1 MSSIPPSL
9 DDRDGKIW
17 MDGELVDW
25 RDAKI
30 HVLSHTLH
38 YGCGA
43 FEGVRAYKTADGSTA
58 IFRLAEHTE
67 RLFNSAKIL
76 RMKIPFSPEQLNEA
90 QKQVV
95 RENKLESCYL
105 RPLIWIGS
113 EKLGVSPKGNK
124 IHAMVAA
131 WSWGAYLGEEG
142 MRRGIRVKTSSYTRH
157 HVNITM
163 TQAKSVSNYTNSIL
177 ANMEALDD
185 GYDEALLL
193 DASGFVSE
201 GAGENIFVV
210 KGGVVYT
217 PDLSAGALNGITRNT
232 ILHIC
237 KDLGIELVQKRIT
250 RDEVYISDEAFFTG
264 TAAEVTP
271 IRELDRI
278 EIGNRGDGGSRG
290 PITEKIQSAF
300 FDIVNGKNPKY
311 AHWLTKV

>member
-1 MSSIPPSL
+1 MVMPQPPSMS
-9 DDRDGKIW
+9 DRDGKIW
-17 MDGELVDW
+17 MDGQMVEW

-43 FEGVRAYKTADGSTA
+43 FEGLRAYNTADGTA
-58 IFRLAEHTE
+58 IFRLREHTE

-76 RMKIPFSPEQLNEA
+76 RMKIPFTPAQVEQA
-90 QKQVV
+90 QKDVV
-95 RENKLESCYL
+95 RENNLESGYL
-105 RPLIWIGS
+105 RPLVWIGDK
-113 EKLGVSPKGNK
+113 KLGVSPRGNT
-124 IHAMVAA
+124 IHLMVAA
-131 WSWGAYLGEEG
+131 WPWGAYLGEEG
-142 MRRGIRVKTSSYTRH
+142 LARGIRVKTSSYTRH

-163 TQAKSVSNYTNSIL
+163 TQAKAVSNYTNSIL
-177 ANMEALDD
+177 ANMEVTDE

-201 GAGENIFVV
+201 GAGENIFVI

-232 ILHIC
+232 IFSIC
-237 KDLGIELVQKRIT
+237 QDLGLKLVEKRIT
-250 RDEVYISDEAFFTG
+250 RDEVYICDEAFFTG

-278 EIGNRGDGGSRG
+278 ELGAGSRG
-290 PITEKIQSAF
+290 PLTEKIQAAF
-300 FDIVNGKNPKY
+300 FDIVNGRNPKY
-311 AHWLTKV
+311 AEWLTTV

>member
-1 MSSIPPSL
+1 M

-17 MDGELVDW
+17 MDGQMVEW

-43 FEGVRAYKTADGSTA
+43 FEGVRAYKTAQGTA
-58 IFRLAEHTE
+58 IYRLQEHTQ

-76 RMKIPFSPEQLNEA
+76 RMNIPFSQEEVMQA
-90 QKQVV
+90 QKDVV
-95 RENKLESCYL
+95 RLNNLESCYI
-105 RPLIWIGS
+105 RPLTWIGS
-113 EKLGVSPKGNK
+113 QKLGVSPRGNK
-124 IHAMVAA
+124 IHVMVAA
-131 WSWGAYLGEEG
+131 WAWGASLGEEG
-142 MRRGIRVKTSSYTRH
+142 MKRGIRVKTSSFTRH

-163 TQAKSVSNYTNSIL
+163 TQAKAVSNYSNSIL
-177 ANMEALDD
+177 ANMEALDE

-193 DASGFVSE
+193 DPAGFVSE
-201 GAGENIFVV
+201 GAGENIFVI
-210 KGGVVYT
+210 KDGVVYT

-237 KDLGIELVQKRIT
+237 KDLGLELIQKRIT
-250 RDEVYISDEAFFTG
+250 RDEIYIADEAFFTG

-278 EIGNRGDGGSRG
+278 EIGAGSRG
-290 PITEKIQSAF
+290 PITEKIQTAF
-300 FDIVNGKNPKY
+300 FDIVNGRNPKY
-311 AHWLTKV
+311 AAWLSQV

>member
-1 MSSIPPSL
+1 MSM
-9 DDRDGKIW
+9 DDRDGQIW
-17 MDGELVDW
+17 MDGELVEW

-43 FEGVRAYKTADGSTA
+43 FEGVRAYQTPRGTA
-58 IFRLAEHTE
+58 IFRLREHTE

-76 RMKIPFSPEQLNEA
+76 RMKIPFDFDQVVEA
-90 QKQVV
+90 QRTVV
-95 RENKLESCYL
+95 RENRLESAYI

-113 EKLGVSPKGNK
+113 EKLGVSPRGNR
-124 IHAMVAA
+124 IHLMVAA
-131 WSWGAYLGEEG
+131 WTWGAYLGDEG
-142 MRRGIRVKTSSYTRH
+142 LKRGIRVKTSSYTRH

-163 TQAKSVSNYTNSIL
+163 TQAKAVSNYSNSIL
-177 ANMEALDD
+177 ANLEVTED

-201 GAGENIFVV
+201 GAGENLFIIRN
-210 KGGVVYT
+210 GVVYT

-232 ILHIC
+232 IFAIC
-237 KDLGIELVQKRIT
+237 ADLGLKIVEKRIT
-250 RDEVYISDEAFFTG
+250 RDEVYICDEAFFTG

-278 EIGNRGDGGSRG
+278 ALGKDDYVGSRG

-300 FDIVNGKNPKY
+300 FDIVNGRNPKY